1 MVKGEGGAM
10 KKKVDVDL
18 HDIVQNLPL
27 KAAKGEV
34 EVDWE
39 KGVRHHIWAVS
50 WNMVNGSTI

>member
-1 MVKGEGGAM
+1 MPDGLDMSHE
-10 KKKVDVDL
+10 
-18 HDIVQNLPL
+18 DIQRTLQANLPL

-50 WNMVNGSTI
+50 WKKVNGSTI